1 MRNTRRGRAAMADV
15 SEAEKERDPART
27 EEDDEGSRDSTPAQS
42 TVRTKGIEG
51 RLVRGT
57 KREFSSVGVH

>member
-1 MRNTRRGRAAMADV
+1 MADV